1 MNTFEPVTGT
11 FEIHIFVN
19 PLNPNEA
26 TAERFQKVC
35 ADASS
40 PGKRVKGLLL
50 YLDFEGQGFV
60 GVLQTSRYVQG
71 TLDDARVA
79 ASEDAAML
87 RATGFEVIREKIE
100 AMSICD
106 GVPHSSDDAARAER
120 DRYFEFHI
128 LIEPRNW
135 ALADEDVARLRWIS
149 TELSKRWQ
157 RPVPLS
163 YNAFKPGQRFLNARV
178 QGEGLDA
185 ASKTVEEIEWA
196 IRETGTLHVVKVIS
210 EYICS
215 DTNRGLDRGW
225 LDPIATSA

>member
-19 PLNPNEA
+19 PLNPDAA
-26 TAERFQKVC
+26 TAERFQKAC
-35 ADASS
+35 AEAST

-71 TLDDARVA
+71 TLDDAQTV
-79 ASEDAAML
+79 ASEDAAMM
-87 RATGFEVIREKIE
+87 RAAGFEVIREKIE

-106 GVPHSSDDAARAER
+106 GVPRTNDEASRAER

-149 TELSKRWQ
+149 SELSKRWK

-178 QGEGLDA
+178 QGEGLDTA
-185 ASKTVEEIEWA
+185 MQTVEAIEWA

-215 DTNRGLDRGW
+215 DTNRGLDSGW
-225 LDPIATSA
+225 LDPLGATA